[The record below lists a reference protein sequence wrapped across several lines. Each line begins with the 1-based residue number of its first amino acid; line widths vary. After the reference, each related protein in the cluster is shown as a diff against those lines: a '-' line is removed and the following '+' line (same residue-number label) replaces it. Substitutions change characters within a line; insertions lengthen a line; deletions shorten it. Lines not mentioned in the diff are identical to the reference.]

1 MRSEIATIPSIF
13 KHSGVFGIVTAI
25 FTAHGPVTNI
35 LLRHFSSCILLSPTI
50 LSIVGIKMK
59 EKQAPAYVC
68 VCVFIF
74 MHEGCVY
81 TVYKQCCIVF
91 ALIFF
96 MNEKS

>member
-25 FTAHGPVTNI
+25 FTAHSPVTNI
-35 LLRHFSSCILLSPTI
+35 LLRQFSSCILLSPTI

-68 VCVFIF
+68 VCVCLYLC
-74 MHEGCVY
+74 MKGV
-81 TVYKQCCIVF
+81 CILYISNVASF
-91 ALIFF
+91 LLLYFL
-96 MNEKS
+96 